1 MDETY
6 SVAAQYNHPPRYP
19 VTVVCGA
26 IDGAP
31 EGSDIL
37 GLIFAGVVAYTGNR
51 SCYDTSSNPTET
63 SEGWR
68 WQVNYTYY
76 YENKYR
82 V

>member
-1 MDETY
+1 M
-6 SVAAQYNHPPRYP
+6 
-19 VTVVCGA
+19 VCGA